1 MGRPLLRLAIATALM
16 VGISACDQMQ
26 SSTPVANEI
35 NGQAA
40 TEISGDV
47 VATVNG
53 RDLHESELQAV
64 YDGLPAEARQLPFG
78 FLHDQLLPVLVNW
91 TLMSEAADA
100 ARYGDKPKVQQDIA
114 IASADIIRDAWMFDR
129 IEAETTDERLRA
141 IYDERIAELLADG
154 EFERHARHILVEDQE
169 LAIDLIKQLGDGGD
183 FVVLA
188 NAHSIDTASVDG
200 DLGYF
205 GLGAMVPEFE
215 EATFAMEVGRYS
227 TEPVKSNF
235 GYHIIL
241 VEDER
246 PVIPPSFESMR
257 NELAQSQVRAIYEEI
272 IEGLRASATID
283 IPSADVEETALEP
296 LPAE

>member
-16 VGISACDQMQ
+16 VGISACDQLQ

-53 RDLHESELQAV
+53 RDLRESELQAV

-78 FLHDQLLPVLVNW
+78 FLHDQLLPVLVNR
-91 TLMSEAADA
+91 TLMSDAADA

-169 LAIDLIKQLGDGGD
+169 LAIDLIKQLDDGGD

-205 GLGAMVPEFE
+205 GRGAMVPEFE

-257 NELAQSQVRAIYEEI
+257 DELAQSQVRAIYEEI

>member
-26 SSTPVANEI
+26 SSTPVAI
-35 NGQAA
+35 
-40 TEISGDV
+40 EISGDV

-53 RDLHESELQAV
+53 RDLRESELQAV

-141 IYDERIAELLADG
+141 IYGERIAELLADG

-215 EATFAMEVGRYS
+215 EATFAMEVGSYS